1 MEKPSPIKKSIRIKN
16 LQKWLVNPSRNF
28 RMGAKVLN
36 SDNEDIKQRVLSGET
51 SISAG
56 YKELTQSKKEE
67 QINANI
73 EINNTPS
80 FTTTKPIIPKT
91 YISEEVKQ
99 ICADLKTEK
108 IMRKIN
114 QNSFRRILQQL

>member
-1 MEKPSPIKKSIRIKN
+1 
-16 LQKWLVNPSRNF
+16 
-28 RMGAKVLN
+28 MGAKVLN

-80 FTTTKPIIPKT
+80 FTPTKPIIPKT
-91 YISEEVKQ
+91 DISEEVKQ

>member
-1 MEKPSPIKKSIRIKN
+1 
-16 LQKWLVNPSRNF
+16 
-28 RMGAKVLN
+28 MGAKVLN